1 MVLKTHHNALTV
13 QLVSI
18 ALVVRTKPQ
27 INAMQDTTVT
37 LELTKQISLVLNV
50 LRATTVLLALNF
62 QLPAQMV
69 FTPQEVQLRKVTA
82 KIA

>member
-1 MVLKTHHNALTV
+1 
-13 QLVSI
+13 
-18 ALVVRTKPQ
+18 
-27 INAMQDTTVT
+27 MQDTTVT